1 MCGNGFDLSPK
12 RYHVK
17 SEMGGTRDVLGIPF
31 ERWSTNA
38 FNNRNF
44 RDWGIG
50 MTARVVK
57 SRKDPKQFTVEIK
70 QGVQYFRLDYCA
82 SKEEC
87 KWMADMFR
95 KALESHD
102 GARA

>member
-1 MCGNGFDLSPK
+1 
-12 RYHVK
+12 
-17 SEMGGTRDVLGIPF
+17 
-31 ERWSTNA
+31 
-38 FNNRNF
+38 
-44 RDWGIG
+44 